1 MTLKTAVW
9 LQFILHLNK
18 IVTHR
23 TSNSFILSIL
33 FGSQLFIRRFF
44 V

>member
-1 MTLKTAVW
+1 MTLKTLVW

-18 IVTHR
+18 IVTPR
-23 TSNSFILSIL
+23 TINSLILSIL
-33 FGSQLFIRRFF
+33 FVSQLLIRRFF